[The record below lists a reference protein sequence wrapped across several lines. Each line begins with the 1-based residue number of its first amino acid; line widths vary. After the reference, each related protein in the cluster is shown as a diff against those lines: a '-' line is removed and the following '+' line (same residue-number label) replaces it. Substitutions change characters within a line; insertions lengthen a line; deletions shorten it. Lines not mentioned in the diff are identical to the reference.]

1 MKKHLT
7 PGVSICALV
16 VFSLAAGLL
25 STAQLTPSRITQKID
40 NASRTTIG
48 GSTHP
53 ATKTAKDLGAV
64 DRNRPLERMLLV
76 LKPSSNQLSA
86 LNSLLD
92 SQQDKTSPN
101 YHKWLAPEQFAQQ
114 FGPSDEDVQ
123 KITGWLQ
130 QQGLSVAK
138 VARGKQWI
146 EFSGTALQVEN
157 AFQTSMHSYSRDGES
172 HIANAK
178 DISLPQALTP
188 VVSGVLS
195 LHNFLKK
202 PMHSKV
208 TQMKRDVDGKLKR
221 INPDLTIYDPN
232 SGNVYY
238 FVAPGDFQTIYNARP
253 LLSSGIDGSGASI
266 AIVGRSD
273 IWFSDVQAFRH
284 IFGLPEND
292 PNIILSGPAAG
303 LTGDVVESSLDI
315 EWSGAVAPQATINY
329 VEAASTDTTDGV
341 DLAATYIVDNVVSPI
356 MSTSYGLCEALLG
369 PAGNQFYN
377 SLWEQAAAEGITA
390 FVSSGDAGA
399 AQCDA
404 DLQDAGL
411 EPPGPALNGYTVNG
425 LASTPYNVAVGGTQF
440 NEDNWYAKYW
450 NANNGTDNSS
460 AFGYI
465 PEQAWN
471 ESCDPTLP
479 QVGTNCVYGQQNYNL
494 EGGGGGPSSC
504 SNSTV
509 DANGNVT
516 CISGYAK
523 PSWQTGRGVPKDG
536 VRDLPDV
543 SLNASPDDDGYAF
556 CVGGGCDYTEQSG
569 VITVNQVD
577 VVGGTSVSA
586 PAMAGIMALVEQKNG
601 AFQGQANYVLYKLAA
616 QEKLN
621 PCNSSKLTDPT
632 KPNSCIF
639 NDVTAGNNSTPGL
652 PGYGTQSAQWAAGT
666 GYYLSTG
673 LGSVNAANL
682 VAAWKNVTFQASTT
696 TLTTSASTLKHGHAL
711 SISVTVQGSGG
722 KEPTGDFSL
731 LTDKYGA
738 VGQFTLNKGAYAGSV
753 SNLPGGVY
761 NLTAHYAGDATL
773 GGSTSSPVAVKVST
787 ESSATTLALET
798 VDQNGN
804 LVPLSGPVQYDTTVY
819 FNVSVAGLSG
829 IGAPS
834 GAVEVLDGT
843 TVLATYT
850 LNTQGVA
857 LFPSGIGYG
866 FSLSVG
872 THNLSVKYV
881 GDNSFKASVS
891 AVTQVTITKQ
901 QAGTYT
907 FASNNQ
913 AAVGEEVILST
924 TIFFGG
930 INPTGTV
937 QFYDNGKPIG
947 PQLPIAYNGPTGENY
962 PQALLVRKFSAGQ
975 HNITSSY
982 SGDGNYLPVNAN
994 SQNAYSRA
1002 QITITPAVGA
1012 KTRVTIVQT
1021 PASVILGQSVSYYV
1035 EVKPLT
1041 KGGPVPTGNVWLM
1054 SAYYGGGSGT
1064 LQDGKTTLTYIGPNA
1079 GTFDFYAQYN
1089 GDSNYGVSASPVI
1102 QTIVERIA
1110 PTVTLTASATEVVA
1124 GTQTSLDF
1132 CVAGVEIIGNT
1143 GIVSGSS
1150 VQFYDALNGGS
1161 PQPLGGP
1168 LQLVP
1173 VNYPT
1178 LGYSLR
1184 LALPVGTNVIT
1195 AYLPGDQNFLPAT
1208 TAPVKV
1214 VVKR

>member
-1 MKKHLT
+1 M
-7 PGVSICALV
+7 
-16 VFSLAAGLL
+16 
-25 STAQLTPSRITQKID
+25 
-40 NASRTTIG
+40 
-48 GSTHP
+48 
-53 ATKTAKDLGAV
+53 
-64 DRNRPLERMLLV
+64 
-76 LKPSSNQLSA
+76 
-86 LNSLLD
+86 
-92 SQQDKTSPN
+92 
-101 YHKWLAPEQFAQQ
+101 
-114 FGPSDEDVQ
+114 
-123 KITGWLQ
+123 
-130 QQGLSVAK
+130 
-138 VARGKQWI
+138 
-146 EFSGTALQVEN
+146 
-157 AFQTSMHSYSRDGES
+157 
-172 HIANAK
+172 
-178 DISLPQALTP
+178 
-188 VVSGVLS
+188 
-195 LHNFLKK
+195 
-202 PMHSKV
+202 
-208 TQMKRDVDGKLKR
+208 
-221 INPDLTIYDPN
+221 
-232 SGNVYY
+232 
-238 FVAPGDFQTIYNARP
+238 
-253 LLSSGIDGSGASI
+253 
-266 AIVGRSD
+266 
-273 IWFSDVQAFRH
+273 
-284 IFGLPEND
+284 
-292 PNIILSGPAAG
+292 
-303 LTGDVVESSLDI
+303 VESSLDI

-356 MSTSYGLCEALLG
+356 MSTSYGLCETLLG

-450 NANNGTDNSS
+450 NANNGPDNSS

-523 PSWQTGRGVPKDG
+523 PTWQTGRGVPKDG

-569 VITVNQVD
+569 TITVNQVD

-601 AFQGQANYVLYKLAA
+601 AFQGHANYALYKLAA

-632 KPNSCIF
+632 KPNSCVF

-666 GYYLSTG
+666 GYDLSTG

-696 TLTTSASTLKHGHAL
+696 TLTTSASTLKHGRAL
-711 SISVTVQGSGG
+711 SISVTVQGNGG
-722 KEPTGDFSL
+722 KEPTGDLSL

-738 VGQFTLNKGAYAGSV
+738 VGQFTLNKGAYIGSI
-753 SNLPGGVY
+753 SDLPGGVY
-761 NLTAHYAGDATL
+761 NLTAHYSGDATF

-787 ESSATTLALET
+787 ESSVTTLALES

-819 FNVSVAGLSG
+819 FNVRVAGLSG

-843 TVLATYT
+843 TVLTTFT
-850 LNTQGVA
+850 LNTQGNA
-857 LFPSGIGYG
+857 LFPSLWGNDG

-872 THNLSVKYV
+872 THNLSVKYA

-891 AVTQVTITKQ
+891 AVMQVTVTKRQ
-901 QAGTYT
+901 TWTGTV
-907 FASNNQ
+907 ASNNQ
-913 AAVGEEVILST
+913 VATGEEVILNSVVES
-924 TIFFGG
+924 FGV
-930 INPTGTV
+930 NPTGTA

-947 PQLPIAYNGPTGENY
+947 PQLPIVYNGPIGENY
-962 PQALLVRKFSAGQ
+962 PQTTLIRKFSAGQ
-975 HNITSSY
+975 HNITNSY
-982 SGDGNYLPVNAN
+982 SGDGSYLPVNGN
-994 SQNAYSRA
+994 SQYAGSTQLTVA
-1002 QITITPAVGA
+1002 PTVGA
-1012 KTRVTIVQT
+1012 KTRVTIIQT
-1021 PASVILGQSVSYYV
+1021 PASVTLGQSVSYYV

-1041 KGGPVPTGNVWLM
+1041 KGAPVPTGDVWLM
-1054 SAYYGGGSGT
+1054 AAAYDGCGGGPP
-1064 LQDGKTTLTYIGPNA
+1064 LQDGKTTLTCIGPNA
-1079 GTFDFYAQYN
+1079 GTFDLYARYN

-1102 QTIVERIA
+1102 QTIVKRIA

-1132 CVAGVEIIGNT
+1132 SVAGLEIIGNT